1 MITMSI
7 SNQKGGTGK
16 TTCTVNLAA
25 ALERKE
31 RRTLLID
38 LDPQASLSEYYFPPA
53 ELADSHQTIYD
64 ALVEKQ
70 SIQPHSIGENRDLI
84 PATIDLAAAD
94 LKLSDTLS
102 RERILTKFLKPLASV
117 YDYCLIDCSPS
128 LGVLTINA
136 LTAAEHVC
144 IPVETELLAERTVK
158 LILNTIEEVKESDLN
173 PHLQVWRIIPTMF
186 DGRLAH
192 HREILE
198 ALKMKYGGLLY
209 PEPVKATTKYKDAA
223 IDRLDVGELDQLQ
236 KEYWDQLATIFIK
249 ETYSKEKAH
258 E

>member
-1 MITMSI
+1 MSI

>member
-158 LILNTIEEVKESDLN
+158 LILDTIEEVKESDL
-173 PHLQVWRIIPTMF
+173 
-186 DGRLAH
+186 
-192 HREILE
+192 
-198 ALKMKYGGLLY
+198 
-209 PEPVKATTKYKDAA
+209 
-223 IDRLDVGELDQLQ
+223 
-236 KEYWDQLATIFIK
+236 
-249 ETYSKEKAH
+249 
-258 E
+258 

>member
-1 MITMSI
+1 MIIMSI

-16 TTCTVNLAA
+16 TTCTVSLAA
-25 ALERKE
+25 ALERKG
-31 RRTLLID
+31 RHTLLID
-38 LDPQASLSEYYFPPA
+38 LDPQASLSEYYFTPA

-70 SIQPHSIGENRDLI
+70 PIKVHSIGKNRDLI

-102 RERILTKFLKPLASV
+102 RERILTKFLKPFAST

-136 LTAAEHVC
+136 LTAAKHVC

-173 PHLQVWRIIPTMF
+173 PHLQVWRIVPTMF

-198 ALKMKYGGLLY
+198 ALRIKHGDLLY

-223 IDRLDVGELDQLQ
+223 IDRLDIGELDQQQ
-236 KEYWDQLATIFIK
+236 KEYWDQLAAMFIE
-249 ETYSKEKAH
+249 ETSSEEKDD